1 MHQHQFDYGYRE
13 FWLRLT
19 WKELIITNHLAST
32 LLFMYCQTGVGLTGL
47 KGAFEAFERRTTGWH
62 KSRCCDLLALTN
74 ILFVSK
80 ASESNA
86 LLMGFDDWHIIHLTD
101 QIVRLLKKKK
111 KKKVHCDVLAWRFEV
126 VVTVSVKVCERLCF
140 FLLWWS
146 CKRGKCYLKP
156 VRVKRNPLFQSLHS
170 SPNPSLNSFGPRSS
184 YRAVAAPMLI
194 WL

>member
-32 LLFMYCQTGVGLTGL
+32 LLFMYCRTGVGLTGL

-111 KKKVHCDVLAWRFEV
+111 KRKYTATCWHGGSR
-126 VVTVSVKVCERLCF
+126 
-140 FLLWWS
+140 LWWLLVS
-146 CKRGKCYLKP
+146 RY
-156 VRVKRNPLFQSLHS
+156 VKGCVSFCCDEAAREENVIWSLCASNATRYFNLFTLL
-170 SPNPSLNSFGPRSS
+170 PIPP
-184 YRAVAAPMLI
+184 
-194 WL
+194 